1 MAGPF
6 TFPVAAAVPFDGTET
21 TDGTPVTPP
30 FVSTN
35 TRDAIIEAVTKAGEE
50 SRSLLLS
57 QYNGNANTGRYLE
70 FFVGISSSDAPLYTD
85 AGFDV
90 YAITSATTGSSS
102 NAEIGFFDLT
112 VSSTVPIYTLTM
124 DNLKRKIVSNG
135 PIFTVGAGGE
145 FAIKV
150 TNNSI
155 QKPHLQLVIG

>member
-21 TDGTPVTPP
+21 TSGIPVSPP

-35 TRDAIIEAVTKAGEE
+35 VRDAIIEAVTKAGEE

-57 QYNGNANTGRYLE
+57 QYNGNANVGRYLE
-70 FFVGISSSDAPLYTD
+70 FFVGISSFDAPLYAD

-90 YAITSATTGSSS
+90 YAITAATTGTSS
-102 NAEIGFFDLT
+102 NAEIGFFDLN
-112 VSSTVPIYTLTM
+112 VSTTIPLYTLNM
-124 DNLKRKIVSNG
+124 SGLKRKIESGN
-135 PIFTVGAGGE
+135 PIFSISSSGE
-145 FAIKV
+145 FAIRI